1 MKYARRVCPQ
11 SPLYLL
17 KFSDAVDYN
26 VAVYLL
32 QVDVMKKAYHT
43 AFKEEKAA
51 ASRESTSKLENNNPE
66 VQKKLQ
72 EKVEKCQQE
81 VQKVRSL
88 FSLCW
93 FLKPASLSS
102 VVPVSLPYVNEL
114 CCDWPT
120 ASLVK

>member
-1 MKYARRVCPQ
+1 MLINFPHI
-11 SPLYLL
+11 PP
-17 KFSDAVDYN
+17 DAVDHN
-26 VAVYLL
+26 AAGCVL

-66 VQKKLQ
+66 AQKKLQ

-88 FSLCW
+88 FSLFC
-93 FLKPASLSS
+93 SS
-102 VVPVSLPYVNEL
+102 CKS
-114 CCDWPT
+114 
-120 ASLVK
+120 S